1 LKVLFVVTEDWF
13 FCSHF
18 LDRAKFLAMS
28 GFRVGIASR
37 FSTHQIELEQHGFET
52 FPVDFSRRGINPIGE
67 IFTSFRIRKII
78 KRFDPDVVHN
88 IALKPVVTGTIGAL
102 LARHK
107 YIVNAL
113 VGMGYIFTSTD
124 TRASL
129 LKPVLIKVLRSLF
142 HSKAVHVV
150 IENHD
155 DFHSLIDE
163 KIVNTKQIS
172 VIRGAGVDLDVFTA
186 TPEPQGQLVICMV
199 ARMLIDKGVREFVDA
214 AKDIGFEHRDVQ
226 FWLVGEPD
234 RGNPSTISDSEIE
247 SWKQQQNIHYLGRR
261 SDIPEILRSS
271 HIVCLPSYR
280 EGLPKSLIEALAS
293 GRPVVATDV
302 PGCREVVKDHH
313 NGLLVPPRDSTAL
326 ASALRSLICDPEM
339 RKQMGRAGRVRA
351 ENEFSNGLIC
361 KQTLDLYRN
370 IGAL

>member
-1 LKVLFVVTEDWF
+1 
-13 FCSHF
+13 
-18 LDRAKFLAMS
+18 MS
-28 GFRVGIASR
+28 GFRVGVATR
-37 FSTHQIELEQHGFET
+37 FSTHQTDLEQLGFET

-78 KRFDPDVVHN
+78 KRFQPDVVHN

-107 YIVNAL
+107 YVVNAL

-129 LKPVLIKVLRSLF
+129 LRPLLKKVLRSLL
-142 HSKAVHVV
+142 HLDAVHVV
-150 IENHD
+150 IENQD
-155 DFHSLIDE
+155 DLHTLISE
-163 KIVNTKQIS
+163 RIVDAEQIS
-172 VIRGAGVDLDVFTA
+172 LIRGAGVDLNVFTA
-186 TPEPQGQLVICMV
+186 TPQPEGQLVICMV
-199 ARMLIDKGVREFVDA
+199 ARMLVDKGVREFVDA
-214 AKDIGFEHRDVQ
+214 AKIIGAEHPGVQ

-234 RGNPSTISDSEIE
+234 HGNPSTIRESEIE
-247 SWKQQQNIHYLGRR
+247 VWKQLPNIHYLGRR
-261 SDIPEILRSS
+261 SDVQEIMSAS

-280 EGLPKSLIEALAS
+280 EGLPKSLIEALAA

-302 PGCREVVKDHH
+302 PGCREVVQNHH

-326 ASALRSLICDPEM
+326 ASALESLIVDPET
-339 RKQMGRAGRVRA
+339 RIRMGRAGRIRA
-351 ENEFSNGLIC
+351 ENEFSNDLIC
-361 KQTLDLYRN
+361 KQTLDLYQS